1 MEKFY
6 RYIEQA
12 LPNNPHDPVL
22 YKFKKNTLDEM
33 IERANDLTSKGLKDE
48 RVIEDLIIDENA
60 DILDRYTEYAGKSKL
75 KKKRK
80 NMLIGNILG
89 SLVYI
94 FILIIVFLG
103 IGMSTHIWHPTWV
116 IVVDGILLWT
126 SYILVLIINRVM
138 QMKRI
143 FHFIA
148 RILLAIS
155 VVVLFVALFIFMMA
169 VVGIPH
175 AWVMVFAGL
184 FCMFLTDGVFAIMT
198 KQKLAIIAW
207 LTYIPAMSAM
217 LYVILGGLG
226 IISWTTG
233 WIMIPLSLLIDGI
246 IMFIAYKINTN
257 YKEEVV
263 DEWHE
268 S

>member
-1 MEKFY
+1 MEGFY
-6 RYIEQA
+6 QYIEKS
-12 LPNNPHDPVL
+12 LPNRPNDPIL
-22 YKFKKNTLDEM
+22 YKFKKKTLDEM
-33 IERANDLTSKGLKDE
+33 IARANELTSKGLKDQK
-48 RVIEDLIIDENA
+48 VIEDLIISENG
-60 DILDRYTEYAGKSKL
+60 DINDRYNEFANKSKL

-80 NMLIGNILG
+80 NMLIGNVLG

-103 IGMSTHIWHPTWV
+103 IGFSTHIWHPTWV

-126 SYILVLIINRVM
+126 SYILTLGVNRIM
-138 QMKRI
+138 QMKRM

-148 RILLAIS
+148 RILLMICT
-155 VVVLFVALFIFMMA
+155 VVLFVALFIFMMA
-169 VVGIPH
+169 VLAMQN
-175 AWVMVFAGL
+175 AWVIVFAGL
-184 FCMFLTDGVFAIMT
+184 FCMFLVDGIFAILT

-226 IISWTTG
+226 FVSWATG
-233 WIMIPLSLLIDGI
+233 WIMIPLSLLIDAL

-257 YKEEVV
+257 YKQEVV

-268 S
+268 N